1 MAGFTLLALII
12 VAGAASSA
20 WLTREHRSHLDEME
34 ARSATVSLLQD
45 AEANGTLAILL
56 LQRYLVTGDETE
68 VAAIRSSAAAVM
80 ESLAAARA
88 QEERNGHEEPV
99 ARIDTTMAGAAL
111 LPETVEQVIALRQ
124 SGDVQKAAATLET
137 ALLRLQP
144 FQRELNEAVEQERQE
159 ATALR
164 GRADRTGGLAFW
176 FAAIAGAVGAALG
189 MAASA
194 LIARSILKPLSS
206 LESAALAVA
215 GGDLNARA
223 RPGGPR
229 ELARLGASLNQ
240 MTEALLDAS
249 KRRELEEALRRSEQQ
264 FRSLIENA
272 SDIITVLEG
281 DGAIRYT
288 SPSVQGA
295 LGYTPE
301 ELRGKNVF
309 GFVHPDDLQEVLGNF
324 SRLLQDPGGHQS
336 VEFRFRHGDGSW
348 HTLEAIGKN
357 AIDNPAVAGVV
368 VNSRDITAHNQAEEA
383 LKEAEAKYRTLV
395 EQIPAITYV
404 DTIDDSS
411 PAGFTPVYVSP
422 QIETMLGYS
431 AEEFERNPELWQQA
445 LHPEDRE
452 RALSLDAQHYAT
464 GQPISSEYRLVA
476 RDGRAVWVQD
486 RAVMVEDAS
495 GRQKY
500 SQGVLMDITE
510 RKRAEE
516 ELREANCELAKEQR
530 EIEGLNRSL
539 ERKVK
544 ERTRELRLANRELQ
558 QRNRQL
564 LTARA
569 QAVTDALTG
578 LHNHRAFHERVRD
591 EVSRAHVDGADIGLI
606 MMDIDGFKSVNDSLG
621 HLAGDRILRR
631 LARTLAR
638 AVPQDNAY
646 RYGGDEFAVLL
657 PGASC
662 GETMALAEQLRRSVE
677 RHVNGSGEKVTVSL
691 GVACYPD
698 TASSA
703 EELIYGSDAAM
714 YWAKSAGKNCVGDWS
729 NLVRHRAEG
738 VLPWY
743 AADRAIRAPDTVSA
757 LVAALAAKDPATAS
771 HTERCSWYAA
781 RLAEELGL
789 GERDTS
795 IVRLSSLLHDIGK
808 LAVPDYVLFKPG
820 PLDDHEW
827 TLMRQHPVTA
837 LHILGQIRSVADAT
851 PAILHHHEHFD
862 GSGYP
867 DGLAGDRIPIASR
880 ILLVSDAF
888 DAMTTDRPYRKAMP
902 VEAALEELKSNAG
915 TQFDP
920 EVVEAFLRILEQHG
934 AKPLTWK
941 ASGRPG
947 LEPVGAAGHAHGDG
961 R

>member
-1 MAGFTLLALII
+1 AETAVMYLLPHLLTDPHGF
-12 VAGAASSA
+12 
-20 WLTREHRSHLDEME
+20 
-34 ARSATVSLLQD
+34 
-45 AEANGTLAILL
+45 
-56 LQRYLVTGDETE
+56 
-68 VAAIRSSAAAVM
+68 AAIFTDSSI
-80 ESLAAARA
+80 LATLSVPPLWWLLAARA
-88 QEERNGHEEPV
+88 
-99 ARIDTTMAGAAL
+99 
-111 LPETVEQVIALRQ
+111 
-124 SGDVQKAAATLET
+124 
-137 ALLRLQP
+137 
-144 FQRELNEAVEQERQE
+144 
-159 ATALR
+159 
-164 GRADRTGGLAFW
+164 RAE
-176 FAAIAGAVGAALG
+176 
-189 MAASA
+189 
-194 LIARSILKPLSS
+194 K
-206 LESAALAVA
+206 
-215 GGDLNARA
+215 
-223 RPGGPR
+223 
-229 ELARLGASLNQ
+229 
-240 MTEALLDAS
+240 
-249 KRRELEEALRRSEQQ
+249 ALRRSEQQ

-272 SDIITVLEG
+272 LDIIMG
-281 DGAIRYT
+281 IGPDGALRYV
-288 SPSVQGA
+288 SPSVQRT
-295 LGYTPE
+295 LGYEPE
-301 ELRGKNVF
+301 ELVGKNPSDL
-309 GFVHPDDLQEVLGNF
+309 VHPDDLPAVMAAVAENLRSLEPGPLLEA
-324 SRLLQDPGGHQS
+324 RL
-336 VEFRFRHGDGSW
+336 RHRDGSW
-348 HTLEAIGKN
+348 RVVEAIGRGFL
-357 AIDNPAVAGVV
+357 DDSGAVGIVV
-368 VNSRDITAHNQAEEA
+368 SARDITGRKRAEEA
-383 LKEAEAKYRTLV
+383 LRESEERTRQIVETAYDALISMDARGVITAWNGAAETIFGWPRQEALGRTLA
-395 EQIPAITYV
+395 ETIIPPQLREAHMGGLQRFLATGEGPVLNQRIEIT
-404 DTIDDSS
+404 
-411 PAGFTPVYVSP
+411 
-422 QIETMLGYS
+422 
-431 AEEFERNPELWQQA
+431 A
-445 LHPEDRE
+445 LH
-452 RALSLDAQHYAT
+452 H
-464 GQPISSEYRLVA
+464 
-476 RDGRAVWVQD
+476 DGHEFPVELAVWAI
-486 RAVMVEDAS
+486 RS
-495 GRQKY
+495 GETFTFNAF
-500 SQGVLMDITE
+500 VHDITE
-510 RKRAEE
+510 RKQAEE
-516 ELREANCELAKEQR
+516 AQRRLNQELEKEQKQ
-530 EIEGLNRSL
+530 IEALNRSL

-578 LHNHRAFHERVRD
+578 LHNHRAFQERVRD
-591 EVSRAHVDGADIGLI
+591 EFSRAHVNGTEIGLI

-638 AVPQDNAY
+638 AVPQDDAY

-662 GETMALAEQLRRSVE
+662 GETMALAEQLRRSAE

-941 ASGRPG
+941 ASVRPG